1 MTTKFEGAYPPSRKR
16 YGAAGIDAPL
26 LLGLVLFVA
35 VAGCSDDT
43 QGIDSGIDSGTT
55 DTDTDVDTD
64 ADSDTDSDSDTDTD
78 TDTVTET
85 ESEGD
90 CSPWTGSYDDFG
102 QCDVLGEVNPGDA
115 GLTMIPGL
123 WWNWL
128 TPLCDASPEII
139 CESSSNMAANLFKI
153 VGSDGHAVLDTAV
166 QDAMGGDA
174 GLPEVD
180 YTSQSIV
187 GVTGGGQYFC
197 GNPIDVSEADLY
209 YWPDGGAHV
218 EYRPI
223 LTGAY
228 DDWVE
233 GIGVAF
239 GDLMVVDTTGV
250 PTVCLRSITV
260 DYY

>member
-1 MTTKFEGAYPPSRKR
+1 M
-16 YGAAGIDAPL
+16 IDIKYFL
-26 LLGLVLFVA
+26 LILA
-35 VAGCSDDT
+35 VVIAGCSNDT

-55 DTDTDVDTD
+55 DTDTDTDVDTD
-64 ADSDTDSDSDTDTD
+64 ADSDTDTDTD

-85 ESEGD
+85 ESEPECG
-90 CSPWTGSYDDFG
+90 SWSWSSYDDFG
-102 QCDVLGEVNPGDA
+102 QCDASTEVHPGDA
-115 GLTMIPGL
+115 GLAMIPGL
-123 WWNWL
+123 WWYL
-128 TPLCDASPEII
+128 PSPFCDASPEII
-139 CESSSNMAANLFKI
+139 CESGGSWNSYYFKI
-153 VGSDGHAVLDTAV
+153 VGPDGHTVLDTAV
-166 QDAMGGDA
+166 QDTMGGDA

-187 GVTGGGQYFC
+187 GVYGEGGYFC

-223 LTGAY
+223 VTGAY
-228 DDWVE
+228 MEWVE
-233 GIGVAF
+233 GFGVLF
-239 GDLMVVDTTGV
+239 SDLMVVDTIGV